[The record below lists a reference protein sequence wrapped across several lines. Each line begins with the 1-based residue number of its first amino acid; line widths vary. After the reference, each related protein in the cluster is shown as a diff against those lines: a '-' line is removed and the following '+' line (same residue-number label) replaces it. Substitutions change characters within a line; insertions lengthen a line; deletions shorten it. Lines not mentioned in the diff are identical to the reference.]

1 MRKRV
6 FIWLFFVPFLVWGQ
20 SNEELD
26 STKVNNDSTSWNSFQ
41 ERMNRITV
49 SEICNVPFGC
59 SYEKAE
65 SILRNKY
72 GDSSSESD
80 RTKIIYRNKVYAG
93 ISFDMIYFLFQSDGV
108 NSYMNG
114 CIFIIETKSLKEAR
128 DKQEELRRVV
138 SYKYELSE
146 YKDDNGEK
154 YYVGGIPP
162 KDSYDWLRPAFT
174 IDILKYDVK
183 EIFKG
188 YVNGYA
194 TRLFYG
200 RYNYIKEEF

>member
-26 STKVNNDSTSWNSFQ
+26 STKVNNDSTSWNEFQ

-114 CIFIIETKSLKEAR
+114 CIFIIETKSLKAASTLIFFLAE
-128 DKQEELRRVV
+128 V
-138 SYKYELSE
+138 SKKSKFPSFE
-146 YKDDNGEK
+146 N
-154 YYVGGIPP
+154 
-162 KDSYDWLRPAFT
+162 F
-174 IDILKYDVK
+174 
-183 EIFKG
+183 
-188 YVNGYA
+188 
-194 TRLFYG
+194 
-200 RYNYIKEEF
+200 